1 MADVVVKFCCVNCGK
16 LNRINKSQ
24 IDQAVQIGNIPVG
37 VCGHCGLVN
46 KFKYP
51 ALAVD
56 ADKKPLICVPFVDK
70 WPERLPSGKLP
81 GGMYADASGKA
92 LSEGEFMMQ
101 NGINPKIN
109 LAWRQAGNPA
119 PKKEE
124 RCP

>member
-1 MADVVVKFCCVNCGK
+1 MASDVAMFCCTNCNR

-24 IDQAVQIGNIPVG
+24 IEQARKAGNAAVG
-37 VCGHCGLVN
+37 VCGTCGLVN
-46 KFKYP
+46 RFKYP
-51 ALAVD
+51 EQAVD

-81 GGMYADASGKA
+81 NGMYADASGKA

-109 LAWRQAGNPA
+109 LAWRRAGNPQ
-119 PKKEE
+119 PTEK
-124 RCP
+124 CP